1 MKFDKATL
9 EKIYDVLVKNAG
21 ARTHFVKKFGMEFC
35 WEKTDFVHSHLEQN
49 ATEYRFCGYLGFGGK
64 YRVNTNTVT
73 CYPEDMTPERE
84 AFIRITNDELKK
96 LEYSI

>member
-1 MKFDKATL
+1 MKFDKDTL
-9 EKIYDVLVKNAG
+9 EKIYDILVKYAG
-21 ARTHFVKKFGMEFC
+21 ARTNVVTIDDETFC
-35 WEKTDFVHSHLEQN
+35 WEKLDFVQSHIDKE
-49 ATEYRFCGYLGFGGK
+49 TREYRFCGDLGFGGK